1 MANLNVDRH
10 LSFDHGIENIVHL
23 RRNQP
28 ETQSLPDRRNLTPSN
43 DPVRTQLTQL
53 LEKPNIGHVL
63 EEALRPVIGNRELL
77 TPSRFHSALQTVLK
91 DLTDL
96 AERTEQD
103 GDARRILNRAI
114 RVLKNEAG
122 LRELLAMYRSA
133 LYQG

>member
-10 LSFDHGIENIVHL
+10 LSFDHGIENILHL
-23 RRNQP
+23 RRNEP
-28 ETQSLPDRRNLTPSN
+28 ETQGLPDRRNLTPSN

-77 TPSRFHSALQTVLK
+77 TPSRFQSALQNVLK
-91 DLTDL
+91 DLTEL
-96 AERTEQD
+96 AEQAEQD